1 MASRACAVHDPGR
14 SSIRARQRMS
24 MFRKSDS
31 QIAVGDV
38 LVEANRE
45 KTHWRVEFLFDDP
58 NGVAHVR
65 LRRVDDAT
73 SARTFAAAVL
83 TSDPRFRRLP
93 REASPEE

>member
-1 MASRACAVHDPGR
+1 
-14 SSIRARQRMS
+14 
-24 MFRKSDS
+24 MFRKPDS
-31 QIAVGDV
+31 QLAVGDI

-83 TSDPRFRRLP
+83 TSDPRFRRIP
-93 REASPEE
+93 REAAAEE